1 MQHIYIQ
8 KHLSQSVAVCSSLWY
23 PRCYVHLWCRH
34 QIMKHFFQVLLLPI
48 SGGSEVWARD
58 PPTWLFFSTRINKF
72 PSSSMLWCNTTTTTT
87 NNLHNMWMALDEL
100 LVCKMLCGK
109 VKYYSSVSCIQFW
122 LKRGVTTAHLI
133 WCHQWWFNIR
143 HVFITCSFAQCG
155 LWQQIWRN
163 SPSMHLIAWPNPS
176 LHE

>member
-72 PSSSMLWCNTTTTTT
+72 PSSSMLWCNTTT
-87 NNLHNMWMALDEL
+87 NNLHNMWMPLDEL
-100 LVCKMLCGK
+100 LACKMLYGK
-109 VKYYSSVSCIQFW
+109 VKYYNSVSRIQFW
-122 LKRGVTTAHLI
+122 LKRGVTTALLI
-133 WCHQWWFNIR
+133 WWFNVR
-143 HVFITCSFAQCG
+143 HVFSNTVLPNVGFDNRSD
-155 LWQQIWRN
+155 N
-163 SPSMHLIAWPNPS
+163 SPPMHLIAWPNPS